1 MKKCPNCQ
9 KTYEDN
15 LKYCQSD
22 GTPLVVVAEDTPD
35 DPYKTM
41 VASDLNL
48 PAEDSP
54 EEKAAQPEGDDSE
67 DEFLNAETMIASPA
81 QEGSDDVLEIP
92 DAPEPV
98 DPMKTV
104 VVGGGDTSDNIR
116 VPDAAV
122 EEPAG
127 EAESADQGDEISQ
140 DADQPT
146 QAATVGDSEEP
157 VIGTDQAVQESAV
170 ETDVAE
176 QDEEEVEE
184 VSWDSDQPIPGSSL
198 LESDEPLKSDEP
210 AISTPEIPKF
220 SEPEIEPPDLTE
232 SDSAPLAGQ
241 SKPSV
246 PIPSPFDESMPPGF
260 EPPATP
266 PFDDE
271 AASGGEAG
279 AGTSPPASPFTEQQD
294 PSSGTQDW
302 DIAAASGAV
311 PAEGTDA
318 DPFGS
323 NEILASGGGGEG
335 SEEGENKT
343 LAIVSLISGIVGVL
357 CCAAGILFG
366 PVALITGYMAKGKIA
381 QEPSVY
387 GGSTFANIGMILGVV
402 GVVLSILVIAL
413 NLFSLLGAA
422 L

>member
-140 DADQPT
+140 DADQPA

-157 VIGTDQAVQESAV
+157 VIGTEQAVQESAV

-184 VSWDSDQPIPGSSL
+184 VSWDSVQPIPGSSL
-198 LESDEPLKSDEP
+198 L
-210 AISTPEIPKF
+210 
-220 SEPEIEPPDLTE
+220 
-232 SDSAPLAGQ
+232 
-241 SKPSV
+241 
-246 PIPSPFDESMPPGF
+246 
-260 EPPATP
+260 
-266 PFDDE
+266 
-271 AASGGEAG
+271 
-279 AGTSPPASPFTEQQD
+279 
-294 PSSGTQDW
+294 
-302 DIAAASGAV
+302 
-311 PAEGTDA
+311 
-318 DPFGS
+318 
-323 NEILASGGGGEG
+323 
-335 SEEGENKT
+335 
-343 LAIVSLISGIVGVL
+343 
-357 CCAAGILFG
+357 
-366 PVALITGYMAKGKIA
+366 
-381 QEPSVY
+381 
-387 GGSTFANIGMILGVV
+387 
-402 GVVLSILVIAL
+402 
-413 NLFSLLGAA
+413 
-422 L
+422 